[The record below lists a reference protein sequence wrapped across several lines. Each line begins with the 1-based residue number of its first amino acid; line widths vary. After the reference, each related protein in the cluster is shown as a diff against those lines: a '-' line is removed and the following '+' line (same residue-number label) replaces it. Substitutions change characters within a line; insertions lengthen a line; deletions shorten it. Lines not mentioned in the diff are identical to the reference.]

1 MNFKL
6 KALVAAAVATVT
18 MSGAANALTNDEMF
32 LVAYDNVALKTF
44 VAALGDFGTTSGFT
58 GSVNQTRSFAADV
71 NWNSFVSST
80 TTANTAYQVLGFN
93 SVGNGGLGATDKLL
107 VTTNNIPPF
116 GTNVLTNQQMTNLM
130 NDENTS
136 TGAVAQFF
144 SNNASAT
151 GTGTSFV
158 TGTGIDSGANV
169 NTNVFT
175 KVLNIPDTTATLG
188 SNLNFYQLTRPVAVT
203 NFTQMVTKQF
213 VQQPAGLALRGAA
226 GVTGDFWNLG
236 ANGVLTYTG
245 AVAAVPEADTS
256 AMMLAGL
263 GLMGFVARRRKV

>member
-18 MSGAANALTNDEMF
+18 MSGAANALTNNEMF

-44 VAALGDFGTTSGFT
+44 VAALGDFGTTSGFA

-93 SVGNGGLGATDKLL
+93 VTGNGGLGVADKLL
-107 VTTNNIPPF
+107 ITTNAIPL
-116 GTNVLTNQQMTNLM
+116 GNVLTNTQMTNLM
-130 NDENTS
+130 NDAGFDG
-136 TGAVAQFF
+136 GAAFIF
-144 SNNASAT
+144 ETLNASAT
-151 GTGTSFV
+151 GTGTSIA

-169 NTNVFT
+169 NVNGFG
-175 KVLNIPDTTATLG
+175 KVINIADTTAALG

-203 NFTQMVTKQF
+203 NFTQQIVKQF
-213 VQQPAGLALRGAA
+213 VQEPAGLALRGAA
-226 GVTGDFWNLG
+226 GVTGDYWNLG
-236 ANGVLTYTG
+236 TNGVLSYTT
-245 AVAAVPEADTS
+245 VAAVPEADTS

-263 GLMGFVARRRKV
+263 GLMGFVARRRKA